1 MNARSQG
8 ASPTLGRKNEV
19 FHLYAA
25 LLVFVLACFSTDI
38 AICSFNIQFLG
49 HFKDRDNAALASVLE
64 NYDIVVIQE
73 LGIPVTH
80 TMIPKG
86 AA

>member
-1 MNARSQG
+1 
-8 ASPTLGRKNEV
+8 
-19 FHLYAA
+19 LYAA

-49 HFKDRDNAALASVLE
+49 HFKDRDNVALASVLE

-73 LGIPVTH
+73 LGIPGTGN
-80 TMIPKG
+80 PGDAYNDSSSSSLK
-86 AA
+86 